1 MEGAGSH
8 TGLLGTPPF
17 CTLSSFDIVMFSGS
31 NTALKTFGMTWDEVT
46 SYLKLKHQLHRHGDY
61 GLFHNMGQIFDSLVP
76 KTCKIKNTF
85 GILQTNPQIPQE
97 WDGPFYFLKNMFCL
111 DTLLSRE
118 ITTLS
123 FLWETL
129 ILITWDA
136 NLYLYFYAHNDQCI
150 CIFMKL
156 ARCFPAGS
164 LRETDTSGGRGTA
177 LSLLTHNLSFC
188 HK

>member
-97 WDGPFYFLKNMFCL
+97 WVGPFYFIKNMFCW
-111 DTLLSRE
+111 DTLIYNLKHRKNCECCPGHYLS
-118 ITTLS
+118 TS
-123 FLWETL
+123 V
-129 ILITWDA
+129 
-136 NLYLYFYAHNDQCI
+136 YLC
-150 CIFMKL
+150 L
-156 ARCFPAGS
+156 LVS
-164 LRETDTSGGRGTA
+164 TSVY
-177 LSLLTHNLSFC
+177 
-188 HK
+188 